1 MGIAKYS
8 AVVASQVLSH
18 KKSDFKRPIRREI
31 STYST
36 CVSVSPYTW
45 VKQDVRSAMHAG
57 NYTVWSM
64 EFSLMDKCPVIRR
77 SGEEMTPSTRSS
89 VRQEQENPSPELCL
103 SIWSRL
109 L

>member
-1 MGIAKYS
+1 MGIAKYN
-8 AVVASQVLSH
+8 AIVASQVLSH
-18 KKSDFKRPIRREI
+18 RKSDFKRPLRRK
-31 STYST
+31 SFTSST

-57 NYTVWSM
+57 NYIVWNMGS
-64 EFSLMDKCPVIRR
+64 SLMDKCPVIRR
-77 SGEEMTPSTRSS
+77 SVEEMTPSTRSS
-89 VRQEQENPSPELCL
+89 VRRELESTSPELCL

>member
-8 AVVASQVLSH
+8 AIVASQVLSQ
-18 KKSDFKRPIRREI
+18 KKSDFKRPLRRNF
-31 STYST
+31 STSSI

-57 NYTVWSM
+57 NYTAWNM
-64 EFSLMDKCPVIRR
+64 EFSLMDRCPVIRR

-89 VRQEQENPSPELCL
+89 VRREQENTSQA
-103 SIWSRL
+103 
-109 L
+109 